1 MTSAEKPSFDAREW
15 TEALFLTA
23 FSCYVIF
30 FYLQTTTFS
39 LAVPGFVY
47 SVIRGVLLL
56 CGLYRLYSWR
66 SEVSPVT
73 GTALAALMGL
83 GIFYFV
89 TRGDTMVLDAALMMA
104 GAYKVSFKKI
114 GIIYVFLGSFISL
127 LALICSQTGIIADYT
142 FLTNYGGEEHLRHSF
157 GIIYP
162 TDFLAHITFLTAVY
176 FIVRWKRVT
185 YLEIVSAGVI
195 LGISYYFTSARAD
208 MAGAVCML
216 ILMLICKL
224 AGFRELKVAPKVKAV
239 LLSAFMPL
247 CAVFAV
253 ILTYLYDP
261 QNPFMYRLDSIMS
274 YRLSLGKTGMDLSGF
289 KLMGNANFAENGNA
303 NGGVRDYTYVFY
315 DSAYIKYLYKYG
327 IVLLL
332 VMFLV
337 YALIALRLSTSKM
350 LYAMVFIGVITAS
363 FIIEHHMLE
372 LSYNITL
379 LVLTADIS
387 TILQSGSYINIKKKN
402 GIIT

>member
-15 TEALFLTA
+15 TEAMFLTA

-185 YLEIVSAGVI
+185 YLEIVCAGVI

-216 ILMLICKL
+216 ILMLICKF
-224 AGFRELKVAPKVKAV
+224 AGFRELQVAPKVKAV

-274 YRLSLGKTGMDLSGF
+274 YRLSLGKTGMDL
-289 KLMGNANFAENGNA
+289 
-303 NGGVRDYTYVFY
+303 
-315 DSAYIKYLYKYG
+315 IKYLYKYG